1 MIEDLKSIIAERI
14 ASGLRRKA
22 ITTCSR
28 WACEYRYMGQPYP
41 GPWKF
46 DRHPWLK
53 EMHDADAE
61 MIVGQKAAQMGFT
74 EWALNKT
81 LFKIDIEGK
90 TALYI
95 LPSESDASDFSAAR
109 FDPAL
114 EASEHLRKLFSDVAN
129 VGLKRAG
136 QASLYIRGSRSRSKL
151 KSIPVGFIVFDEL
164 DEMPKDNIALAME
177 RGSGQDTIQ
186 VLMLSTPT
194 VKEVG
199 INAYYKNSTQEHFFF
214 TCPSCSKLTELIYPD
229 CLVITAEDVTD
240 PRIEDSHII
249 CKECKNKLPNETKAE
264 WLSTARY
271 VPEFPD
277 RPTRGFTVS
286 QLYSCANASRPSVI
300 AKSVIKADYDPTEAT
315 ELYNSKLGL
324 TYEAPG
330 ARVTETE
337 IDACIKQYTK
347 GSRGRSHIRSM
358 GVDVGKYIHYE
369 IDEWYLPG
377 AKTPGL
383 EINDEA
389 IPRLLDEGK
398 VKDFSELDKLM
409 HEFQITG
416 CVIDREPESR
426 LAYQFACRFWGFVFL
441 CKYGKGISGK
451 EIRIMENDQTSVL
464 VDRTSWLDLSLG
476 RFRGNRIE
484 LPMDLSLE
492 YRKHVKEPVR
502 VYEKDKDGNPTGRYI
517 SANDDHAAHA
527 RNYAEIALRVAVKAR
542 QSQDIGG
549 VL

>member
-1 MIEDLKSIIAERI
+1 MNIKEIIAERI

-22 ITTCSR
+22 INCCSK

-46 DRHPWLK
+46 DRHPWLR
-53 EMHDADAE
+53 EMHDADSE

-81 LFKIDIEGK
+81 LFKIDIEGI

-114 EASEHLRKLFSDVAN
+114 ESSEHLRKLFSDVAN

-164 DEMPKDNIALAME
+164 DEMPPDNIALAME
-177 RGSGQDTIQ
+177 RGSGQESIQ

-194 VKEVG
+194 IKDHG
-199 INAYYKNSTQEHFFF
+199 INGHYKDSTQEIF
-214 TCPSCSKLTELIYPD
+214 TFKCPSCNRWTDLQYPD
-229 CLVITAEDVTD
+229 CLVITADEITD
-240 PRIEDSHII
+240 PRIEESHLI
-249 CKECKNKLPNETKAE
+249 CKECKNILPNESKIE
-264 WLSTARY
+264 WLSTAKY
-271 VPEFPD
+271 IPTYPN

-286 QLYSCANASRPSVI
+286 QLYSCAKAARPSVI
-300 AKSVIKADYDPTEAT
+300 ARSVIKASYDPTEAT

-337 IDACIKQYTK
+337 IDACIKQYTS
-347 GSRGRSHIRSM
+347 GPTGRSNIRSM
-358 GVDVGKYIHYE
+358 GVDVGTFLHYE
-369 IDEWYLPG
+369 IDEWYLPSIR
-377 AKTPGL
+377 TPGL

-389 IPRLLDEGK
+389 RPRLLKEGK

-409 HEFQITG
+409 HEYRIGG

-426 LAYQFACRFWGFVFL
+426 LAYQFACRFWGAVFL

-451 EIRIMENDQTSVL
+451 EIRIMEDDQTSVL
-464 VDRTSWLDLSLG
+464 LDRTSWLDLSLG
-476 RFRGNRIE
+476 RFRQGSID
-484 LPMDLSLE
+484 LPMDLSNE

-502 VYEKDKDGNPTGRYI
+502 VYEKDKDGNPVGRYV
-517 SANDDHAAHA
+517 SAGDDHAAHS
-527 RNYAEIALRVAVKAR
+527 RNYAEIALRIAIKIG
-542 QSQDIGG
+542 QSHDIQGI
-549 VL
+549 L